1 MPFTTQMCIATD
13 YDDQQEVIELFSDSD
28 YDVLLIIDENNWIE
42 RYKEICGTLNLPYS
56 VMWFRKDSEP
66 DKGRKSIFLNHQFD
80 YDVQNFILRFDG
92 MVGFF

>member
-66 DKGRKSIFLNHQFD
+66 DKGKKSIFLNHQFD
-80 YDVQNFILRFDG
+80 YDVQNFIQNFG
-92 MVGFF
+92 CMVGFF